1 MARIKDNKSIVFVI
15 IMIILAAAL
24 LGYSSYLNS
33 SKITG
38 LSTGTI
44 QVTVKNDHPS
54 LTPIPDQIWLVNNS
68 LTLMLYD
75 YFNDPEGIPLT
86 FSNTVINN
94 IAVNIN
100 QSTSK
105 VTLTP
110 NPGWVGEMQIIFS
123 ASDGPNTK
131 ASNNIPLKVVSVMPD
146 PGPLVEQ
153 PSASHIGECFY
164 KWECGAWAE
173 CLPSGIQDRV
183 CINKGTCPDA
193 YRQPV
198 ASRKCFYKGIIV
210 EQPLPLP
217 EKEPESPVPHELVPS
232 EDEKKIEFD
241 FIFISDIL
249 MLIAIIFLLLMVA
262 WANKNINKFVSNL
275 WQSLLKKCPF
285 IKPFWFLADV
295 PDEDAFIAK
304 DKQIAKN
311 LKGMRRILLKM
322 NNKTFIYH
330 VNEKKNDISYWI
342 KNSVGD
348 KKLASQLDK
357 SKTKTSRS
365 FALIIGKRISLIRR
379 FYKTHKI
386 KNPIAPRGRV

>member
-1 MARIKDNKSIVFVI
+1 MAGIKDNKSIVFAI
-15 IMIILAAAL
+15 IMVILTAAL

-44 QVTVKNDHPS
+44 QVTVKNDEPS
-54 LTPIPDQIWLVNNS
+54 LTPIPDQIWLMNNS
-68 LTLMLYD
+68 LTIMLYD

-86 FSNTVINN
+86 FSNTAIDN
-94 IAVNIN
+94 ITVNIDQPTGN
-100 QSTSK
+100 
-105 VTLTP
+105 VTLIP
-110 NPGWVGEMQIIFS
+110 DPGWVGEMHILFY

-146 PGPLVEQ
+146 PGSLAEQ
-153 PSASHIGECFY
+153 PLAEHSSASHISECFY
-164 KWECGAWAE
+164 KWECEAWAE
-173 CLPSGIQDRV
+173 CLPDGIQERA
-183 CINKGTCPDA
+183 CINKGTCPDT

-198 ASRKCFYKGIIV
+198 ASRKCFYKEVIV

-217 EKEPESPVPHELVPS
+217 EKEPEPHVPGELVLPS

-241 FIFISDIL
+241 FIFISDMF

-311 LKGMRRILLKM
+311 LKEMRRILSNM
-322 NNKTFIYH
+322 DTETFIYH

-348 KKLASQLDK
+348 KNLASQLDT
-357 SKTKTSRS
+357 SKTKTARS
-365 FALIIGKRISLIRR
+365 FALIIGKRISLIRK
-379 FYKTHKI
+379 FYKTHQI
-386 KNPIAPRGRV
+386 KH

>member
-1 MARIKDNKSIVFVI
+1 MARIKDNKLIFFVI
-15 IMIILAAAL
+15 ILIILTAAL
-24 LGYSSYLNS
+24 LGYTSYLNS
-33 SKITG
+33 NKITG
-38 LSTGTI
+38 LLTGTI
-44 QVTVKNDHPS
+44 QVIVKNDGPS

-68 LTLMLYD
+68 LTIMLYD

-94 IAVNIN
+94 IAVNID

-110 NPGWVGEMQIIFS
+110 NPGWIGEMHIIFY

-146 PGPLVEQ
+146 PEPLAEQ
-153 PSASHIGECFY
+153 PIAEQPHSRYIGECFY
-164 KWECGAWAE
+164 KWECEAWAE
-173 CLPSGIQDRV
+173 CLPDGIQERV
-183 CINKGTCPDA
+183 CINKGTCPDF

-198 ASRKCFYKGIIV
+198 ISRKCFYKEVII

-217 EKEPESPVPHELVPS
+217 EKEPESPVPHELVPY
-232 EDEKKIEFD
+232 EDEKKIKFD
-241 FIFISDIL
+241 FIFISDML

-275 WQSLLKKCPF
+275 WQSLLKKCAF
-285 IKPFWFLADV
+285 GKPFRFLIDV

-311 LKGMRRILLKM
+311 LKDMRRILLKM
-322 NNKTFIYH
+322 NNETFIYH

-348 KKLASQLDK
+348 KKLASQLEK
-357 SKTKTSRS
+357 FKTKTPRS
-365 FALIIGKRISLIRR
+365 FALIIGKRISLIKN
-379 FYKTHKI
+379 FYKTRQI
-386 KNPIAPRGRV
+386 KH